1 MGIELEKGSKTKK
14 GWDNIIDR
22 MDKKIEGWKDKWLTK
37 MGKGIKIKE
46 VLSTLPT
53 CPLSC
58 LPLSESLNKKIEALI
73 KSFKFGMTLKN
84 RKNWLLQNGRN
95 YVNQRN

>member
-46 VLSTLPT
+46 VLSALPT

-58 LPLSESLNKKIEALI
+58 LPLLKVLI
-73 KSFKFGMTLKN
+73 RRL
-84 RKNWLLQNGRN
+84 RH
-95 YVNQRN
+95 